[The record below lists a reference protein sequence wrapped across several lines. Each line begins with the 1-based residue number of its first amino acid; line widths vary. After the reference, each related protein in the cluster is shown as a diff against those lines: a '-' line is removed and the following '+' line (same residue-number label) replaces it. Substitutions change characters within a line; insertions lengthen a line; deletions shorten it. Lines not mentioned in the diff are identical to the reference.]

1 MNIDVKEMLEG
12 KVNITSFRYVETLE
26 TMEGLMFDDLPE
38 VEGKLKRI
46 ERRKLLLACKVKTRV
61 LLECSRCL
69 DVYPQELEFSY
80 EEVYT
85 EEPLRIIGKLTEEDF
100 KYTIE
105 NNMVDVSKSVREN
118 IIMNLPIK
126 PLCREDC
133 KGLCPVCGKNLNR
146 EKCNCNLEDITIEY

>member
-1 MNIDVKEMLEG
+1 MTIDVKEILEG
-12 KVNITSFRYVETLE
+12 KVKSTSFHYTETLE
-26 TMEGLMFDDLPE
+26 AMEGLTFDTLPE
-38 VEGKLKRI
+38 VEGVLRRV
-46 ERRKLLLACKVKTRV
+46 ERRKLLLTCKVKTKV

-69 DVYPQELEFSY
+69 DIYPQELEFSY

-85 EEPLRIIGKLTEEDF
+85 EEPFRIIGKLTEEDF

-105 NNMVDVSKSVREN
+105 NNIVDVSKSVREN

-133 KGLCPVCGKNLNR
+133 KGLCPICGKNLNR
-146 EKCNCNLEDITIEY
+146 EKCNCSLEDITIEY

>member
-1 MNIDVKEMLEG
+1 MNIDVRELLEG
-12 KVNITSFRYVETLE
+12 KIEGTSFHYIETQE
-26 TMEGLMFDDLPE
+26 AMEGLTFDTLPE
-38 VEGKLKRI
+38 VDGKLRRI
-46 ERRKLLLACKVKTRV
+46 ERRKLLLTCKVKTKV

-69 DVYPQELEFSY
+69 DIYPQELEFSY

-85 EEPLRIIGKLTEEDF
+85 EEPFRIVGKLTEEDF

-105 NNMVDVSKSVREN
+105 NNVVDISSSVREN

-126 PLCREDC
+126 PLCSKDC

-146 EKCNCNLEDITIEY
+146 EKCNCSLEDITIEY

>member
-1 MNIDVKEMLEG
+1 MNIDVKEILEG
-12 KVNITSFRYVETLE
+12 KINVTSFHYIETLE
-26 TMEGLMFDDLPE
+26 TMEGLTFDALPE
-38 VEGKLKRI
+38 VEGKLKRL
-46 ERRKLLLACKVKTRV
+46 ERRKLLLTCKVKTKV

-69 DVYPQELEFSY
+69 DLYPQELEFSY

-85 EEPLRIIGKLTEEDF
+85 EEPFRIIGKLTEEDF

-105 NNMVDVSKSVREN
+105 NNMVNVSKSVREN

-133 KGLCPVCGKNLNR
+133 KGLCPICGKNLNR
-146 EKCNCNLEDITIEY
+146 EKCNCSSEDINIEY

>member
-1 MNIDVKEMLEG
+1 MNIDVKELLEG
-12 KVNITSFRYVETLE
+12 KILSTSFHYIETQE
-26 TMEGLMFDDLPE
+26 AMEGLTFDTLPE

-46 ERRKLLLACKVKTRV
+46 ERRKLLLTCRVKTKI

-69 DVYPQELEFSY
+69 DIYPQELEFSY

-85 EEPLRIIGKLTEEDF
+85 EEPFRIIGKLTEEDF

-105 NNMVDVSKSVREN
+105 NNMVDISSSVREN

-126 PLCREDC
+126 PLCSKDC
-133 KGLCPVCGKNLNR
+133 KGLCPICGKNLNR
-146 EKCNCNLEDITIEY
+146 EKCNCSLEDITIEY

>member
-1 MNIDVKEMLEG
+1 MNIDVKEILEG
-12 KVNITSFRYVETLE
+12 KVESTSFHYTETLE
-26 TMEGLMFDDLPE
+26 AMEGLTFSTLPE
-38 VEGKLKRI
+38 VEGRLKRI
-46 ERRKLLLACKVKTRV
+46 ERRKLLLTCKVKTKV

-69 DVYPQELEFSY
+69 DIYPQELEFSY

-85 EEPLRIIGKLTEEDF
+85 EEPFRIIGKLTEEDF

-126 PLCREDC
+126 PLCKEDC
-133 KGLCPVCGKNLNR
+133 KGLCPICGKNLNR
-146 EKCNCNLEDITIEY
+146 EKCNCSLEDITIEY